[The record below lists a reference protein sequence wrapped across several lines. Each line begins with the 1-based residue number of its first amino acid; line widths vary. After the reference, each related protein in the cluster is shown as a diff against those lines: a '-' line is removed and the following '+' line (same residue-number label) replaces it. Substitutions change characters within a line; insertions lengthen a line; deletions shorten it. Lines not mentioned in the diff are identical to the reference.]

1 MQNYPN
7 PMITETEIGFTL
19 AEPAMVTIN
28 VLDVTGKVVA
38 TVTSQNYGAG
48 TWNESL
54 KTGNGAEL
62 ANGTYV
68 YEMTALTTS
77 GQTIKLA
84 RKMTVNK

>member
-1 MQNYPN
+1 
-7 PMITETEIGFTL
+7 MITNTEIGFTL

-28 VLDVTGKVVA
+28 VLDVTGKTVA
-38 TVTSQNYGAG
+38 TVTSRNYGAG
-48 TWNESL
+48 NWSESI
-54 KTGNGAEL
+54 NAEL
-62 ANGTYV
+62 ANGSYV